1 MKRRTKS
8 FAPRGID
15 IYDGE
20 FSRRAPIFRKAAQ
33 HFESIFGFLIK
44 FKNLV
49 FGFLIKFKNLV
60 CYFCVAKVMFFF
72 EINKKVAPKF
82 ELKLKSWS
90 NAVETSSHQSL
101 TPTVARNQRPCWG
114 MRLVFMPLRL

>member
-49 FGFLIKFKNLV
+49 

-82 ELKLKSWS
+82 ELKLKFWS
-90 NAVETSSHQSL
+90 NAVETSSIR
-101 TPTVARNQRPCWG
+101 V
-114 MRLVFMPLRL
+114 